1 MEELDVRPTP
11 LPRSSPTNHLQEH
24 RQEVNQLR
32 KPVPLPRTTKAIA
45 VPSKGSLKSKDDK
58 VGSESSSFEEVC
70 TRSFKPS
77 TLTKSLKKKLKCAS
91 GNVQGKSKIA
101 LETTRN
107 FGLRT
112 ERSFKGI
119 LQKRQSASPHLS
131 MKQESDS
138 AAKTRMDRCQSLPSD
153 NIFSSIKFESPIQQ
167 DDVDNLYDA
176 DNNGSLPPPE
186 YPPPPPPD
194 ESIYDEL
201 STKSSYSGSH
211 GDYYTCPSV
220 ISSSSDME
228 TDIYLSDL
236 KHLSLCAGG
245 SDSNSSST
253 AEGLT
258 DSFKS
263 RVNDSRDSVP
273 FHQSHDHKVVM
284 DEEKVT
290 VSRSESWS
298 FYDTVVVTDPHQNE
312 QSVNVIV
319 PKSVICKVPQD
330 LVNNSNTQSH
340 AVKIVVGGVSQESQN
355 RESDSKSND
364 QYVNVTIDGKS
375 TITNGLNSENSLK
388 KNEQYV
394 NVAIQANNESSSSCK
409 SQTEHKVTAL
419 KPLQPFK
426 INNSSE
432 HKSIPSLSK
441 GQESVISSTESEG
454 SSVSVSNEL
463 YQNWQPSML
472 SKYPQNKTF
481 TKSYFSEFDPL
492 DENYASDKK
501 TGNAGSLPLF
511 CPKEDRSEFDDDFDT
526 VSLPVPPKRY
536 DSFNSATGN
545 EGPPEIPNDVEYVL
559 YHRPTKNLPVRNKTV
574 TTDCKEE
581 NVKNNSVT
589 KPEMSSSESSE
600 DREPLPGKERT
611 GIIGWTSMA
620 IRKISEGSHWSPSVS
635 RKAKKSKDEVPCS
648 VSKLECISSV
658 AKRPV
663 IISSSGPIHNGW
675 LYRSSS
681 TGEKQK
687 DFVRKQC
694 QLAEGC
700 LTLTSEQNS
709 SSKDLILLEHIYSL
723 QIVRETRQR
732 YVDFVSNCK

>member
-1 MEELDVRPTP
+1 MEELVVRPTP
-11 LPRSSPTNHLQEH
+11 LPRSSPTNHLQEDGL
-24 RQEVNQLR
+24 EVNQLR
-32 KPVPLPRTTKAIA
+32 KPVPLPRTTKSIA
-45 VPSKGSLKSKDDK
+45 VPSKGTFKSKEDK
-58 VGSESSSFEEVC
+58 VGSESSSFEEVF

-91 GNVQGKSKIA
+91 GNVQGKGKVA

-131 MKQESDS
+131 MKQNADS

-167 DDVDNLYDA
+167 DDVDHLCDTD
-176 DNNGSLPPPE
+176 DNKSLPPPE

-236 KHLSLCAGG
+236 KKLSLCAGG
-245 SDSNSSST
+245 SDSSSSLT
-253 AEGLT
+253 EGLT
-258 DSFKS
+258 DSFRS
-263 RVNDSRDSVP
+263 RVNDSRESLP
-273 FHQSHDHKVVM
+273 FQSHDHKAM
-284 DEEKVT
+284 DEKSVT

-298 FYDTVVVTDPHQNE
+298 FYDTVVVTDPQQNK
-312 QSVNVIV
+312 QSVNTIV
-319 PKSVICKVPQD
+319 PKSVTCKVPQD
-330 LVNNSNTQSH
+330 LLNNLNTQSH
-340 AVKIVVGGVSQESQN
+340 VVKIVVDGVNHESQN
-355 RESDSKSND
+355 RESNFKSND

-375 TITNGLNSENSLK
+375 TIMNRLNSENNSN

-394 NVAIQANNESSSSCK
+394 NVAIQANDGSSSTCK
-409 SQTEHKVTAL
+409 SQTEHKLTAL

-432 HKSIPSLSK
+432 LKNTRLLTK
-441 GQESVISSTESEG
+441 RQESVISNTESEG
-454 SSVSVSNEL
+454 SSVSVPNEL

-472 SKYPQNKTF
+472 SKYPQNKNF

-492 DENYASDKK
+492 DENFASDKK

-511 CPKEDRSEFDDDFDT
+511 CPKEDRSEFGDDFDT

-536 DSFNSATGN
+536 DSFNNSIGN

-559 YHRPTKNLPVRNKTV
+559 YHRPTTNLPVRNKTV
-574 TTDCKEE
+574 TTDCKEDD
-581 NVKNNSVT
+581 VKNSSIT
-589 KPEMSSSESSE
+589 RPEKSCPESSE
-600 DREPLPGKERT
+600 AREPSPGKERT
-611 GIIGWTSMA
+611 GLIGWTSMA
-620 IRKISEGSHWSPSVS
+620 IKKISEGSHWSPGVS
-635 RKAKKSKDEVPCS
+635 RKAKKSKDEVLCS
-648 VSKLECISSV
+648 VSKVECASSL
-658 AKRPV
+658 AERPV

-681 TGEKQK
+681 AGEKQK

-709 SSKDLILLEHIYSL
+709 SSKDLIQLEHIYSL

-732 YVDFVSNCK
+732 YVDFVCNC